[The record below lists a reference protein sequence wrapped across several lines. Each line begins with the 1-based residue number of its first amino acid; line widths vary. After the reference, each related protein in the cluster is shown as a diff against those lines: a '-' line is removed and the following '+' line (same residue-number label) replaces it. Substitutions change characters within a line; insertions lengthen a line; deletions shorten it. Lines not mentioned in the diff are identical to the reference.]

1 MTKKFA
7 YTQFYEQ
14 VGTPL
19 IDPDEELE
27 EELTELEDFDLP
39 TQAEL
44 DAKEQ
49 VDDTAAAGAKD
60 GTQGGNAG
68 TNDSGVNGGG
78 KAKPGKTGDDAGAGE
93 ADAEGAEEDEAVL
106 AGPADN
112 GPVYQATLTD
122 PGEFKPGDHSFD
134 VTVYDQDGKNGKVV
148 SITSVEQFEQLLEDD
163 KNLGSAAALMKAQ
176 RQSVKLE
183 NALEQERKDYD
194 LLKAEYKQEQDSVKA
209 ANDQLTQ
216 MAAEFDYLTS
226 KGELPPVARKYV
238 NADWTDPEVAKQPG
252 IKERAELLQF
262 IEKENSARAKLGI
275 KPFSSV
281 IDAFNQFDRERAKTA
296 TKDKAKQAGET
307 RRAAGAR
314 VAGSSPS
321 PVNGTPKGM
330 LAGRV
335 MNDFF

>member
-49 VDDTAAAGAKD
+49 ADDTAAAGAKD
-60 GTQGGNAG
+60 NPAGNDAGGDA
-68 TNDSGVNGGG
+68 TGG
-78 KAKPGKTGDDAGAGE
+78 KAKPGKAGDGAGAGE
-93 ADAEGAEEDEAVL
+93 AAAEAEEDETVL

-112 GPVYQATLTD
+112 GPVYQATLVD

-134 VTVYDQDGKNGKVV
+134 VTVYDPDGKNGKVV

-163 KNLGSAAALMKAQ
+163 KNFGSAAALMKAQ

>member
-7 YTQFYEQ
+7 YTPFYEQ

-19 IDPDEELE
+19 IGPDEDLE
-27 EELTELEDFDLP
+27 DELTELEDFDLP
-39 TQAEL
+39 TRAEL

-49 VDDTAAAGAKD
+49 ADDTAAAGAKD
-60 GTQGGNAG
+60 KPAGADAGGDAA
-68 TNDSGVNGGG
+68 GG
-78 KAKPGKTGDDAGAGE
+78 KAKQGKDGDGEGAGE
-93 ADAEGAEEDEAVL
+93 ADAEGTKEDETVL
-106 AGPADN
+106 AGAADT
-112 GPVYQATLTD
+112 GPVYQATLAD

-148 SITSVEQFEQLLEDD
+148 SITSVEQFEQLLEED
-163 KNLGSAAALMKAQ
+163 KNFGSAAALMKAQ

-194 LLKAEYKQEQDSVKA
+194 KLKAEYQQEQDSVKA

-216 MAAEFDYLTS
+216 MAAEFDYLTN

-262 IEKENSARAKLGI
+262 IEKENSVRAKLGI

-296 TKDKAKQAGET
+296 TKDKVKQAGEI

-314 VAGSSPS
+314 VAGSSPA